1 MRRTTTEAIILFV
14 ALAVAAAALLFAGS
28 VIADA
33 FARAVL
39 IQMGCVVFGAGLTVF
54 LLRLL
59 STTDHA

>member
-1 MRRTTTEAIILFV
+1 MRRTATEAIILFV
-14 ALAVAAAALLFAGS
+14 ALALAAALLFAGS